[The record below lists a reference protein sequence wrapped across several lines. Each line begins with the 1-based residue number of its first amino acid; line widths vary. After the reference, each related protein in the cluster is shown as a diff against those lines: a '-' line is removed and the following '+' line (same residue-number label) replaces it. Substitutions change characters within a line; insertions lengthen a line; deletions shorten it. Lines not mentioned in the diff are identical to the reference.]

1 MKSSIYRIPKSAKL
15 CARHTMCY
23 SVKPVV
29 LTPGVI
35 LAPKENHLPMS
46 EDSFGC
52 PILGILLVYGG

>member
-1 MKSSIYRIPKSAKL
+1 MMKSSIYRIPKSAK
-15 CARHTMCY
+15 HTMSY

-52 PILGILLVYGG
+52 LILGILLVYGG